1 MRIKLEKNNKIVIIH
16 KEKRILKQL
25 EKYSKSW
32 TITYG
37 YYRKAFPISDCYEI
51 LILKKTRHR

>member
-25 EKYSKSW
+25 EKYSKS
-32 TITYG
+32 
-37 YYRKAFPISDCYEI
+37 
-51 LILKKTRHR
+51 